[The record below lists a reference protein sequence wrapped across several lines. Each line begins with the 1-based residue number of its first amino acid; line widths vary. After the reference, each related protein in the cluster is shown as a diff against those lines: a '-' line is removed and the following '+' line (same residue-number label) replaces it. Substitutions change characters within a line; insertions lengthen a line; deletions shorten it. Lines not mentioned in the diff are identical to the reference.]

1 MVIFFYSQAYDQKQG
16 RLIFLDD
23 LNTLLFFEDTDV
35 VGLSL
40 YIKSQRG
47 MVFRRRSILLKNYN
61 IFELVVGVG
70 MGFSAITSRCLL
82 DTPV

>member
-40 YIKSQRG
+40 
-47 MVFRRRSILLKNYN
+47 
-61 IFELVVGVG
+61 
-70 MGFSAITSRCLL
+70 
-82 DTPV
+82 